1 MPKKTRAHEQSVIDQ
16 LNDDDYAI
24 AYLNAAIDEANEADD
39 PRGILL
45 ALRRIAEA
53 KGIGMTKLAKAT
65 EVNRQ
70 GMYKILSEQG
80 NPEFLTLFMLFKA
93 LGLSFQVK
101 KFEQHSQ

>member
-1 MPKKTRAHEQSVIDQ
+1 MPKRTKSHEESVMAQ
-16 LNDDDYAI
+16 LCDDDYAI
-24 AYLNAAIDEANEADD
+24 AYLNAAIDEATEADD

-53 KGIGMTKLAKAT
+53 KGLGMTKLAKAA

-80 NPEFLTLFMLFKA
+80 NPEFLTLFSLLKA
-93 LGLSFQVK
+93 LGMSLQVK
-101 KFEQHSQ
+101 KFDQSA